1 MPGTACRHKPVRIN
15 YNNSKQKMRRLL
27 SIIIYTL
34 SQQVFSQVAIGKTSV
49 SNNSVSLEFGAEN
62 RGLIL
67 PYNIDKT
74 SIETDGTLIY
84 DTVDYKVKYLK
95 NGIWTDL
102 SKDDGTTTTIGI
114 ANLSIQGNDK
124 TEQPNAKTIIGD
136 DISNNTSGVLILSDS
151 TKAMIL
157 PKVASPHLNIINPAA
172 GMLVY
177 DTAAKQVAVFNGTS
191 WSFWKP

>member
-1 MPGTACRHKPVRIN
+1 
-15 YNNSKQKMRRLL
+15 MRRLL